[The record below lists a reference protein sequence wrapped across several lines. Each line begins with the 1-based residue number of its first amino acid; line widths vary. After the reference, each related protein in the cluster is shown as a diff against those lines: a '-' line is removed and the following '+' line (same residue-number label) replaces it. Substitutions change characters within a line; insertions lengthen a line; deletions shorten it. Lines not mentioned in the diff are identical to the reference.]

1 MKNKIGLVL
10 GGGGAKGAYQVGVL
24 KALKEYKLLKHVDCI
39 SATSIGALNSM
50 KVLENDIDG
59 AVDIWQNVNKDIAL
73 SKSSFGAKIRTR
85 SIFSREG
92 FKKLANEKLDLEK
105 ASKSKIKCYVIA
117 TPMSK
122 NIKNLPTEFLVNGKS
137 KETILNY
144 LLASSAIPFVFEPVV
159 IDGIKY
165 MDGYGVSN
173 TPVETLKNKGCN
185 IIFVVPLK
193 ETSDSYIYSD
203 NDTLIIDFVSSTN
216 NQGIKD
222 GTLDFVSSRA
232 IERMN
237 IGYMVAK
244 NLLDKLIKQK
254 VIAIKWYQKIMLGFK
269 KFSKNKRDNYY
280 FLSKEEIERII
291 NNEHM

>member
-1 MKNKIGLVL
+1 L
-10 GGGGAKGAYQVGVL
+10 GT
-24 KALKEYKLLKHVDCI
+24 KL
-39 SATSIGALNSM
+39 
-50 KVLENDIDG
+50 
-59 AVDIWQNVNKDIAL
+59 
-73 SKSSFGAKIRTR
+73 RTK

-92 FKKLANEKLDLEK
+92 FKNLASEKLDLEK
-105 ASKSKIKCYVIA
+105 ASKSKIKCYIIA
-117 TPMSK
+117 TPISK
-122 NIKNLPTEFLVNGKS
+122 KIKDLPTEFLVNGKS
-137 KETILNY
+137 KETILSY

-165 MDGYGVSN
+165 MDGFGVSN

-203 NDTLIIDFVSSTN
+203 NDTLIIDFVSTTN

-222 GTLDFVSSRA
+222 GTLDFVASRS

-237 IGYMVAK
+237 IGYQVAK
-244 NLLDKLIKQK
+244 SLLDKLIKEK
-254 VIAIKWYQKIMLGFK
+254 VIAIHWYQKIILGFK
-269 KFSKNKRDNYY
+269 GFSKNKRDNYY
-280 FLSKEEIERII
+280 FLSREEIEKIV

>member
-50 KVLENDIDG
+50 KVLEKDIDG
-59 AVDIWQNVNKDIAL
+59 AIEIWQNVNKDMAM
-73 SKSSFGAKIRTR
+73 SKSSFATKLKTK
-85 SIFSREG
+85 SIFSRDG
-92 FKKLANEKLDLEK
+92 FKQLANEKIDLDK
-105 ASKSKIKCYVIA
+105 ASKSKIKCYVVA
-117 TPMSK
+117 TPLTKKVK
-122 NIKNLPTEFLVNGKS
+122 NAPTEFLVNGKS
-137 KETILNY
+137 KEDILNY
-144 LLASSAIPFVFEPVV
+144 LLASSALPFIFEPVV

-193 ETSDSYIYSD
+193 QTSDAYIYSD
-203 NDTLIIDFVSSTN
+203 DNTLIIDFVSTTN
-216 NQGIKD
+216 NEGMKD
-222 GTLDFVSSRA
+222 GTLDFVASRA

-237 IGYMVAK
+237 NGYKVAK
-244 NLLDKLIKQK
+244 ALLEKLIKDK
-254 VIAIKWYQKIMLGFK
+254 VIAIKWYQKILIGFK
-269 KFSKNKRDNYY
+269 RFAKKKRDNYY
-280 FLSKEEIERII
+280 FLSKEEIDNII
-291 NNEHM
+291 NK

>member
-24 KALKEYKLLKHVDCI
+24 KALKEYKLLKHIDCI

-59 AVDIWQNVNKDIAL
+59 AIDIWKNVNKDMAM
-73 SKSSFGAKIRTR
+73 SKSSFATKLKTK
-85 SIFSREG
+85 SIFSRDG
-92 FKKLANEKLDLEK
+92 FKQLANEKIDLEK
-105 ASKSKIKCYVIA
+105 ASKSKTKCYVVA
-117 TPMSK
+117 TPLTKKVK
-122 NIKNLPTEFLVNGKS
+122 NAPTEFLVNGKS
-137 KETILNY
+137 KEDILNY
-144 LLASSAIPFVFEPVV
+144 LLASSALPFIFEPVV

-203 NDTLIIDFVSSTN
+203 DETLIIDFVSTTN
-216 NQGIKD
+216 NEGMMD
-222 GTLDFVSSRA
+222 GTLDFVSTRA

-237 IGYMVAK
+237 NGYMVAK
-244 NLLDKLIKQK
+244 TLLDKLIKEK
-254 VIAIKWYQKIMLGFK
+254 VIAINWYQKILMGFK
-269 KFSKNKRDNYY
+269 RFSKKKRDNYY
-280 FLSKEEIERII
+280 FLTREEITRAI
-291 NNEHM
+291 NM

>member
-24 KALKEYKLLKHVDCI
+24 KALEEYKLLKQIDCI
-39 SATSIGALNSM
+39 SATSIGALNSI

-59 AVDIWQNVNKDIAL
+59 AIKIWENVTKDIAL
-73 SKSSFGAKIRTR
+73 SKSSLATKIKTK

-92 FKKLANEKLDLEK
+92 FKRLANEKLDLEK
-105 ASKSKIKCYVIA
+105 ASKSKIPCYVVA
-117 TPMSK
+117 TPLTK
-122 NIKNLPTEFLVNGKS
+122 KIKDAPTEFLINGKP
-137 KETILNY
+137 KEIILDY

-165 MDGYGVSN
+165 MDGFGVSN

-193 ETSDSYIYSD
+193 ETSDSFIYSD
-203 NDTLIIDFVSSTN
+203 NDTLIIDFVSPSN
-216 NQGIKD
+216 NQGMKD
-222 GTLDFVSSRA
+222 GTLDFVASRS

-237 IGYMVAK
+237 IGYKVAK
-244 NLLDKLIKQK
+244 TLLDKLIKEK
-254 VIAIKWYQKIMLGFK
+254 VIAINWYQKILMGFK
-269 KFSKNKRDNYY
+269 KFAKNKRDNYY
-280 FLSKEEIERII
+280 FLSKEEVDSLI